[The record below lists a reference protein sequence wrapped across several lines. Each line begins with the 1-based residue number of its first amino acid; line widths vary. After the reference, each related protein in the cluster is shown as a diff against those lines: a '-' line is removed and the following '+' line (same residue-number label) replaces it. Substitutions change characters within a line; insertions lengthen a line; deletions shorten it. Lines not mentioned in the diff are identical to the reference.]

1 MTTRREFLA
10 AAAGSAVAMG
20 LVPVMARA
28 VGGRAAAPKK
38 ILVLGGTRFIGPH
51 IVDAAKARGHA
62 ITLFNR
68 GYTEKLRGEI
78 IPGVEH
84 LYGNR
89 DPDKPADETK
99 NEKGEY
105 VTTDG
110 PKGLE
115 TLKGRSWDAVIDT
128 SGYYPRMVKASAEL
142 LAPHVKQYVFV
153 SSVSVYASDE
163 KGGEDESAA
172 VGTMEDPTV
181 ETMGPEYKFY
191 GPLKAL
197 CEQAAE
203 KAFPGRCANVRPG
216 YIVGPG
222 DGTDRFSYWPLRVK
236 KGGEVLA
243 PGSPEDPIQIIDG
256 RDLAAW
262 LITLV
267 EGGTAGTFNA
277 VGPEKPLTMG
287 GVLESCKKVSGS
299 DARFTWVPSEF
310 LEKDVPGEGLDLP
323 IWAPA
328 TGKTAGFHRRS
339 NARALKAGL
348 TFRPLET
355 IVGDILAWF
364 PKEIDRRVTVTKR
377 LREEAEKKGAPKPA
391 MPDPTK
397 QRAGLAPDREAE
409 VLALWHKKAGSSP
422 LGRSPT
428 RRGQSI
434 G

>member
-1 MTTRREFLA
+1 MTTRREFLVT
-10 AAAGSAVAMG
+10 AAGTAAAMG
-20 LVPVMARA
+20 LAPVLARA
-28 VGGRAAAPKK
+28 GAGRAAAPRK

-62 ITLFNR
+62 VTLFNR
-68 GYTEKLRGEI
+68 GFTEKMRGEV

-99 NEKGEY
+99 NEKGDY
-105 VTTDG
+105 ANTDG

-115 TLKGRSWDAVIDT
+115 SLKGRSWDAVIDT
-128 SGYYPRMVKASAEL
+128 SGFYPRIVRASAEL
-142 LAPHVKQYVFV
+142 LAPNVKHYVFV
-153 SSVSVYASDE
+153 STVSVYASEETPDADE
-163 KGGEDESAA
+163 TA
-172 VGTMEDPTV
+172 VVGMMGDPTV

-197 CEQAAE
+197 CEQAVE

-222 DGTDRFSYWPLRVK
+222 DGSDRFSYWPLHVRC
-236 KGGEVLA
+236 GGEVLA
-243 PGSPEDPIQIIDG
+243 PGTPEDPIQIIDG

-262 LITLV
+262 LVHLAEV
-267 EGGTAGTFNA
+267 GTAGTFNA

-287 GVLESCKKVSGS
+287 QVLETCRKVCGS
-299 DARFTWVPSEF
+299 DARFTWIPAEF
-310 LEKDVPGEGLDLP
+310 LEKEVPGEGLDLP
-323 IWAPA
+323 IWTPG

-339 NARALKAGL
+339 NARAVKAGL

-355 IVGDILAWF
+355 IVKDILAWF
-364 PKEIDRRVTVTKR
+364 PGEFERRIRVTKR
-377 LREEAEKKGAPKPA
+377 LIDEAAKKGAPKPA

-397 QRAGLAPDREAE
+397 QRAGLTPEREAE
-409 VLALWHKKAGSSP
+409 VLKLWHEKAGK
-422 LGRSPT
+422 
-428 RRGQSI
+428 
-434 G
+434 